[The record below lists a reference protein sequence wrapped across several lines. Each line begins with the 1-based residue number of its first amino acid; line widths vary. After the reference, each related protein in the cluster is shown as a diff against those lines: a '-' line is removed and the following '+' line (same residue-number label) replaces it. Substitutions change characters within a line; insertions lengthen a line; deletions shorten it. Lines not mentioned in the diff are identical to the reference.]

1 MAVFYQKSSL
11 EPQVSINLNFP
22 PTKWCLENMI
32 WQRQTLVRRRF
43 SCVWKHNLFLTS
55 KKVFWKLSLLK
66 RFKKVVCSQQLSNMC
81 CKSWPLLTCHFVNVA
96 LPILAHHPLRFPSL
110 RRLCYQPKPSGF
122 PGIKIK
128 DFWREN
134 SNCRI
139 PNEIR
144 LFVSLFDAKIQIHFI
159 IFFFKWIIISCF
171 THSLLAGNFK
181 MKVIWRIHYLVI
193 WSLLFDLFESTLDSD
208 KTERIC
214 DTVDQEKCIG
224 WGNGKPEKSITSFSN
239 QFDDTRSFL

>member
-139 PNEIR
+139 PNEII
-144 LFVSLFDAKIQIHFI
+144 LFVSLFDAKIQIHLFQMNYYQL
-159 IFFFKWIIISCF
+159 FYPLTFGGKFQNEGDMEN
-171 THSLLAGNFK
+171 TLPGN
-181 MKVIWRIHYLVI
+181 LVFAL
-193 WSLLFDLFESTLDSD
+193 WSL
-208 KTERIC
+208 RI
-214 DTVDQEKCIG
+214 DAWQ
-224 WGNGKPEKSITSFSN
+224 W
-239 QFDDTRSFL
+239 